1 MSDEKIK
8 TSIISDL
15 LKIDRYRSQVEDP
28 AKSFLHGTY
37 TDQSIDDLKKIHDI
51 YTRYLL
57 DYGHLGEPYPS
68 VIETLEYTNQRID
81 GIINNH
87 KGQINKPQLS

>member
-1 MSDEKIK
+1 MSNEKIK

-15 LKIDRYRSQVEDP
+15 VKIDRYRSHLDKPDNFFSQDI
-28 AKSFLHGTY
+28 Y

-57 DYGHLGEPYPS
+57 EYKTLGEPYPL
-68 VIETLEYTNQRID
+68 VIETLENTNQQID
-81 GIINNH
+81 GCISSH
-87 KGQINKPQLS
+87 KGK

>member
-8 TSIISDL
+8 IISDL
-15 LKIDRYRSQVEDP
+15 LKINKYRSHLENPD
-28 AKSFLHGTY
+28 KFFLQEMY

-57 DYGHLGEPYPS
+57 DYKHLREPYPS
-68 VIETLEYTNQRID
+68 VIESLEYTNH
-81 GIINNH
+81 GIKLCISSH
-87 KGQINKPQLS
+87 HEKKDDPAKKQ

>member
-1 MSDEKIK
+1 MSEEKIK

-28 AKSFLHGTY
+28 AKSFLHGIY
-37 TDQSIDDLKKIHDI
+37 TDHTIDDLKKIHDI

-68 VIETLEYTNQRID
+68 VIETLEYTTQQID
-81 GIINNH
+81 GFINNH
-87 KGQINKPQLS
+87 KGHIRKAELS

>member
-15 LKIDRYRSQVEDP
+15 VKIDKYRSHVDEPD
-28 AKSFLHGTY
+28 KIFSKDNYNGH
-37 TDQSIDDLKKIHDI
+37 SIDDLKKIHDI

-68 VIETLEYTNQRID
+68 VIENLEYTNQQID
-81 GIINNH
+81 SCISNH
-87 KGQINKPQLS
+87 KGKISKPELS

>member
-15 LKIDRYRSQVEDP
+15 LKIDKYRSHLEEPDKIFTQDNYNG
-28 AKSFLHGTY
+28 H
-37 TDQSIDDLKKIHDI
+37 SIDDLKRIHDI

-57 DYGHLGEPYPS
+57 EYRNLGEPYPS
-68 VIETLEYTNQRID
+68 VIETLENTNQQID
-81 GIINNH
+81 GCITNH
-87 KGQINKPQLS
+87 KGKISKPKLS

>member
-1 MSDEKIK
+1 MNDEKIK
-8 TSIISDL
+8 SSIISDL

-28 AKSFLHGTY
+28 DKSFLHGNY

-68 VIETLEYTNQRID
+68 VLETLEYKSEQID
-81 GIINNH
+81 GLINNY
-87 KGQINKPQLS
+87 KGQISKAELS

>member
-1 MSDEKIK
+1 MNPEQTKS
-8 TSIISDL
+8 TIISDL

-37 TDQSIDDLKKIHDI
+37 TDHSIDDLKKIHDI

-68 VIETLEYTNQRID
+68 VIETLEYTNQQID
-81 GIINNH
+81 RLINDH
-87 KGQINKPQLS
+87 KGQISKVELS